1 MRMSC
6 LSTSRSLFSIK
17 LSVQAYSEGLQF
29 EAFYKAVTL
38 IFAFQHEL
46 KQRQAVG
53 MINRAK
59 GDRKSTRLNSS
70 HVSISYAVFCLKKK
84 RVVEID
90 GARLSEQDRQA
101 RADH

>member
-59 GDRKSTRLNSS
+59 GGIQAHPAPKARNAQMTRYIHWSS
-70 HVSISYAVFCLKKK
+70 EVRDETSVDAGK
-84 RVVEID
+84 
-90 GARLSEQDRQA
+90 
-101 RADH
+101 DHPQGDFNA